1 MGYVFLVKM
10 APSLTFYFLSFLA
23 ARAKEGWMMARS
35 MALFRRLLNTMVL
48 FCVVVSARGT
58 RKTYLGMRTCLLGV
72 SLLMPGSRCGAGN
85 CVVDRGDST
94 CVGGG
99 GTRMAQCP
107 EVVSSW
113 LSQSF
118 LLAKVSQRRCPEL
131 GR

>member
-94 CVGGG
+94 CVGGAHAWHSVQKWFPLG
-99 GTRMAQCP
+99 CHSH
-107 EVVSSW
+107 SSW
-113 LSQSF
+113 S
-118 LLAKVSQRRCPEL
+118 RCPNAGVL
-131 GR
+131 S

>member
-99 GTRMAQCP
+99 HTHGT
-107 EVVSSW
+107 VSRSG
-113 LSQSF
+113 F
-118 LLAKVSQRRCPEL
+118 LLAVTVIPPAKVSQRRCPEL